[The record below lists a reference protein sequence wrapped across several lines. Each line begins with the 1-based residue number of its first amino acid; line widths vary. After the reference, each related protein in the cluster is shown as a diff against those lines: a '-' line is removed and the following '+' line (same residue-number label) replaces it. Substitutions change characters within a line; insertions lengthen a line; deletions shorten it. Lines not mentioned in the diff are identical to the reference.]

1 MNWTRERLKTNG
13 KIAFKKNYWAC
24 VAVAVIMGIITG
36 LSSISGGRTGSGAS
50 QNSLYGNDGF
60 SFSYH
65 YGWVFPFAV
74 LAIAMAAIILT
85 IVIWALKIFVGNLLE
100 VGGKRFFV
108 LNKTENP
115 TVGTM
120 FDAFR
125 SGQYVNI
132 VLTMFLRE
140 LFTSLWTL
148 LLVIP
153 GIVKHYEYLM
163 IPYIL
168 AENPGMDRKEAFQIS
183 KRMMDGQKMETFI
196 LDLSFLGWDI
206 LTVITCGMVGIFYAS
221 PYKQATFAELY
232 AFNKAKA
239 YEEGYIR

>member
-24 VAVAVIMGIITG
+24 VAVAVIMSIIAG
-36 LSSISGGRTGSGAS
+36 LTSINSGRAGSGAS
-50 QNSLYGNDGF
+50 QNNMYGNDGF
-60 SFSYH
+60 SFGFN
-65 YGWVFPFAV
+65 YGWRFPVAV
-74 LAIAMAAIILT
+74 LALTMAAIIFT

-115 TVGTM
+115 GVGTII
-120 FDAFR
+120 DTFR
-125 SGQYVNI
+125 SGHYMNI
-132 VLTMFLRE
+132 VLTMFLKN
-140 LFTSLWTL
+140 LFTDLWTL
-148 LLVIP
+148 LLIVP

-168 AENPGMDRKEAFQIS
+168 AENPGMNRKEAFQIS

-196 LDLSFLGWDI
+196 LDLSFIGWEI
-206 LTVITCGMVGIFYAS
+206 LTVVTCGIVGIFYAA
-221 PYKQATFAELY
+221 PYKEATFAELY

>member
-65 YGWVFPFAV
+65 YGWGFPFAG

-125 SGQYVNI
+125 SGHYVNI

-168 AENPGMDRKEAFQIS
+168 AENPEWTEKKHSRS
-183 KRMMDGQKMETFI
+183 V
-196 LDLSFLGWDI
+196 S
-206 LTVITCGMVGIFYAS
+206 V
-221 PYKQATFAELY
+221 
-232 AFNKAKA
+232 
-239 YEEGYIR
+239 

>member
-65 YGWVFPFAV
+65 YGWGFPFAG

-125 SGQYVNI
+125 SGHYVNI

-140 LFTSLWTL
+140 
-148 LLVIP
+148 
-153 GIVKHYEYLM
+153 LM